1 MMKIR
6 VLATAVL
13 MAVAALTVMAG
24 NQVGASDFESERY
37 NDVEKIY
44 TNVEQLASFPGGIGA
59 LVEWL
64 SADMQYPERARENG
78 VQGQVI
84 VDFVVNADGS
94 IEEVTVVKS
103 VDEDLDN
110 EAIRV
115 VKSMPKWVPGK
126 IDGEAVNCYFR
137 LPLSFRVNDEQ

>member
-1 MMKIR
+1 MKIR
-6 VLATAVL
+6 VLATAML

-24 NQVGASDFESERY
+24 SQAGASDFDSDRY
-37 NDVEKIY
+37 EDVEKIY
-44 TNVEQLASFPGGIGA
+44 TTVEQQASFPGGLSA

-64 SADMQYPERARENG
+64 SANMQYPERARENG
-78 VQGQVI
+78 VQGKVI

-94 IEEVTVVKS
+94 IGEVTVEKG

-115 VKSMPKWVPGK
+115 VKSMPRWEPGK
-126 IDGEAVNCYFR
+126 VDGQAVNCYFR
-137 LPLSFRVNDEQ
+137 LPLSFIVNDEQ